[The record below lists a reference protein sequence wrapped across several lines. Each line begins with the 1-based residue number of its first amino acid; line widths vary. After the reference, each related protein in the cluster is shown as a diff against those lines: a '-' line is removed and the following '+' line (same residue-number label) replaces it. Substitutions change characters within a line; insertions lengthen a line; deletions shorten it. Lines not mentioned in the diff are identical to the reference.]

1 MTEAQQSHASEAP
14 ISQPLTLALLE
25 SLSRDLQRA
34 LDSPGESEKELRLP
48 SVTCARSWEVDEETA
63 DARSCISSSV
73 HSEDNDHGGLV
84 IHKVSSEEGVVS
96 LSSDARYTPRLWH
109 KKLSM
114 DSGSA
119 DGGKRDEDHGGL
131 VIHKVISE
139 EGHVSPSSDARFTPL
154 PWPKKLSIDSGSA
167 DGGKRVASSAA
178 LSTAEGSIAS
188 AVSSPASAG
197 RSSLVLPQF
206 LY

>member
-1 MTEAQQSHASEAP
+1 MMKAQQSHASQAP
-14 ISQPLTLALLE
+14 ISQHLTLALLE

-34 LDSPGESEKELRLP
+34 RDTPGESEKELRLP

-84 IHKVSSEEGVVS
+84 IHE
-96 LSSDARYTPRLWH
+96 
-109 KKLSM
+109 
-114 DSGSA
+114 
-119 DGGKRDEDHGGL
+119 
-131 VIHKVISE
+131 VISE
-139 EGHVSPSSDARFTPL
+139 EGHVSPSSDARFTPR